1 MDIQNILVPI
11 MILFFLGIIGII
23 VLSIRVLLL
32 MVKALKIYISND
44 ENK

>member
-23 VLSIRVLLL
+23 VLSIRVFIFDG
-32 MVKALKIYISND
+32 KSIKNIHI
-44 ENK
+44 K